1 MTVGGASQN
10 AGYDKHLDIK
20 VATHYDACM
29 RTTLTLDNDV
39 AEALRERARL
49 MDVPFKQVVNDALRR
64 GMLPEASRPPAP
76 RYRVV
81 PNHSALAPGVD
92 PLKLNQLN
100 DQLAAEAFSRPG
112 AN

>member
-1 MTVGGASQN
+1 M
-10 AGYDKHLDIK
+10 
-20 VATHYDACM
+20 
-29 RTTLTLDNDV
+29 

-49 MDVPFKQVVNDALRR
+49 LDVPFKQVVNDALRR
-64 GMLPEASRPPAP
+64 GMLPEANRPPAP

-100 DQLAAEAFSRPG
+100 DQLAADAFSQPG
-112 AN
+112 AS